1 MSKFKEMRAACTA
14 AKGGKIASLSGV
26 KNLVAK
32 AVHEHETH
40 EHKGKHTKLKLRHG
54 GAAVEGYAP
63 KQRVDRRARGGKT
76 KHKPGV
82 SINVIV
88 PPGNQGG
95 GAPGAAMPPHP
106 PIPPAGLGAGAPP
119 MPGAMPPGGMP
130 PGGMPMG
137 MAKPPMPGSMP
148 PGMPPGPGMPPKPPG
163 LKRGGMVKMMAGAS
177 SGEGRLEKSRAAK
190 REQHMVEE

>member
-1 MSKFKEMRAACTA
+1 MSKFKEMRAACTT

-40 EHKGKHTKLKLRHG
+40 EHGGKHTKLKLRRG

-76 KHKPGV
+76 KGKPGV

-88 PPGNQGG
+88 PPSGQGG
-95 GAPGAAMPPHP
+95 GNAPAMPPHP
-106 PIPPAGLGAGAPP
+106 AMPPAGLGAGAMPPGAGMPPGMPPGAGMPPGMPPKPP
-119 MPGAMPPGGMP
+119 MPGAMPPGM
-130 PGGMPMG
+130 
-137 MAKPPMPGSMP
+137 
-148 PGMPPGPGMPPKPPG
+148 GMPPKPPG
-163 LKRGGMVKMMAGAS
+163 LKRGGTVKMMAGAS